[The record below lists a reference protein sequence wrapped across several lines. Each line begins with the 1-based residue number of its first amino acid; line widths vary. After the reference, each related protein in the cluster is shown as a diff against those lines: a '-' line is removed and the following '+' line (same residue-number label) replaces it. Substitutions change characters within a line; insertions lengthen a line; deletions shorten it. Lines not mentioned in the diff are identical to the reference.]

1 MSTRLGYYIKLA
13 TIGISNGKL
22 PAEFKPEYVLELIEI
37 AEELR
42 DAAVSSTAFDRYLL
56 DQAVSNF
63 DNLDRYT
70 TQYD

>member
-1 MSTRLGYYIKLA
+1 M
-13 TIGISNGKL
+13 
-22 PAEFKPEYVLELIEI
+22 LELIEI

-63 DNLDRYT
+63 DNLDKYT